1 MEWITL
7 KECQKLTGKSES
19 TLRKLARQLKESNS
33 KDIRLELLPTGH
45 NKILFKLSFV
55 NSQLLTNQQV
65 KSKQLKNDSN
75 SDKVIAILEREL
87 NEKNKQIEA
96 NNKQIEALT
105 ERLKESNLLTAQL
118 QESIKLIEPPK
129 RKKRWFSFGR

>member
-7 KECQKLTGKSES
+7 KECQKLTGKSEP
-19 TLRKLARQLKESNS
+19 TLRKLARTLKESKS
-33 KDIRLELLPTGH
+33 KNIRLEKLPTGH
-45 NKILFKLSFV
+45 DKILFNLSFV

-65 KSKQLKNDSN
+65 KTSQLKNDSSN
-75 SDKVIAILEREL
+75 DKFIQILEREL

-96 NNKQIEALT
+96 LNRSNEALT
-105 ERLKESNLLTAQL
+105 DRLKESNLLTAQL

-129 RKKRWFSFGR
+129 KKKRWFGW

>member
-19 TLRKLARQLKESNS
+19 TLRKLARTLKESKS
-33 KDIRLELLPTGH
+33 KDIRFELLKTGH
-45 NKILFKLSFV
+45 SKILFKLSFV

-65 KSKQLKNDSN
+65 RTSQLKNDNS
-75 SDKVIAILEREL
+75 SDKIISILEREL

-96 NNKQIEALT
+96 LT
-105 ERLKESNLLTAQL
+105 ERIKESNLLTAQL
-118 QESIKLIEPPK
+118 QESIKLIEAPK
-129 RKKRWFSFGR
+129 KKRWFRW

>member
-19 TLRKLARQLKESNS
+19 TLRKLARSLKESKS
-33 KDIRLELLPTGH
+33 KDIRFELLKTGH
-45 NKILFKLSFV
+45 SKILFKLSFV

-65 KSKQLKNDSN
+65 KTSQLKNDNS
-75 SDKVIAILEREL
+75 SDKIISILEREL

-96 NNKQIEALT
+96 LT
-105 ERLKESNLLTAQL
+105 ERIKESNLLTAQL
-118 QESIKLIEPPK
+118 QESIKLIEAPK
-129 RKKRWFSFGR
+129 KKRWFRW

>member
-19 TLRKLARQLKESNS
+19 TLRKLARSLKESKS
-33 KDIRLELLPTGH
+33 KDIRFELLKTGH
-45 NKILFKLSFV
+45 SKILFKLSFV

-65 KSKQLKNDSN
+65 RTSQLKNDNS
-75 SDKVIAILEREL
+75 SDKIISILEREL

-96 NNKQIEALT
+96 LS
-105 ERLKESNLLTAQL
+105 ERIKESNLLTAQL
-118 QESIKLIEPPK
+118 QESIKLIEAPQ
-129 RKKRWFSFGR
+129 KKRWWQRGN

>member
-19 TLRKLARQLKESNS
+19 TLRKLARTLKESKS
-33 KDIRLELLPTGH
+33 KDIRFELLKTGH
-45 NKILFKLSFV
+45 SKILFKLSFV

-65 KSKQLKNDSN
+65 KTSQLKNDNS
-75 SDKVIAILEREL
+75 SDKIISILEREL

-96 NNKQIEALT
+96 LT
-105 ERLKESNLLTAQL
+105 ERIKESNLLTAQL
-118 QESIKLIEPPK
+118 QESIKLIEAPK
-129 RKKRWFSFGR
+129 KKRWWQRGN